1 MKELF
6 YSCVWNSSSHRGY
19 IQYDIYDIRLI
30 DGIDF
35 FVNVFWYV
43 CYLIDVK
50 DSWLNVK
57 QFAS

>member
-1 MKELF
+1 MFEIF
-6 YSCVWNSSSHRGY
+6 NASSHRGY
-19 IQYDIYDIRLI
+19 NQYDIYDIRLI

-50 DSWLNVK
+50 DSWLNVQ